1 VRRPTHPSPPFP
13 THESVGRRYFSLPDH
28 SCDRHVPGHI
38 CEFDVDQL
46 KNVQG
51 AMVVPARGDRRGDH
65 DSCSIDALEDALEV
79 TLPGDLFD
87 KYWRETFGA

>member
-1 VRRPTHPSPPFP
+1 
-13 THESVGRRYFSLPDH
+13 
-28 SCDRHVPGHI
+28 
-38 CEFDVDQL
+38 
-46 KNVQG
+46 
-51 AMVVPARGDRRGDH
+51 MVVPARGDRRGDH